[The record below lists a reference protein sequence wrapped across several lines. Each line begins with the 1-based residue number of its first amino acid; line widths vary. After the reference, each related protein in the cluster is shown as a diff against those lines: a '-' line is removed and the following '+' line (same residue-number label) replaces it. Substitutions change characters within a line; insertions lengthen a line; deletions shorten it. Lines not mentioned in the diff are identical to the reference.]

1 MTLSLAPAERLRP
14 APAPVTKLSD
24 FEPVAAARPLSW
36 SAIPSGPEPEGSG
49 RIEVSLSGRWERW
62 ADVDGDPSFPARG
75 ARAQAGP
82 PTGVTWRK
90 LTVPENFGFDEE
102 LSRQYAPVWYKR
114 TFADPRH
121 GGLPESPSRVRL
133 RFEAVDYLAD
143 VWLNGEHLGHH
154 EGYFAPFGFDVTDR
168 LSKDNTVVVAVQDPL
183 EPLDPSALFFEHRKR
198 VIKGTLKYHDSR
210 PGGLPGRMVGPLV
223 DGDDP
228 WVWTPEWG
236 QSKTTGGIVGA
247 VTLERTGDV
256 SLDALFVTPVDL
268 RTVQI
273 AAVVTNHT
281 PDELVRRLELALGD
295 ERAQLEMRVPP
306 GSGRVDAVTELDPDR
321 FPPWE
326 PVGSPAGAPV
336 VHELRAAL
344 ATADG
349 KAIDRRAA
357 RFGLRTA
364 EVVTD
369 DGGHARHLVVNG
381 RAVFVKAVNYIPWQ
395 HFAEVGRS
403 FYDRDMRMLIDAH
416 GNSVGVH
423 AHIQSPHCYE
433 AADDAGVLVFQD
445 FALQWSYDSGTETN
459 PGFVDI
465 ARRQIAEMAYLLH
478 NHPSVVY
485 YACHNEPA
493 RMFDPRRAENSP
505 ETDQG
510 ETHLD
515 AALDSTLRA
524 VDIGRHVHEAS
535 GIGDD
540 VHNYAGS
547 LTGGSIYRVRERPA
561 WFVSEY
567 GFWAVGPQAD
577 KFGDRGWP
585 PDAEQMTEWVSRL
598 SFIGSTCAFAGLPS
612 RYSSLHEWAAATQ
625 AYGAALAKY
634 ETEWF
639 RAHRGDPFMGY
650 RWHFWADWWGYAGG
664 GLVDVERVPKT
675 TYDAFR
681 DASRPLLL
689 VGVHDASVVPAGDIA
704 VPIVAVND
712 RGEPWHGSLGWEVV
726 EATSGVFAPDFDG
739 ARIGLPMPP
748 DAEARVAVPRSRGA
762 TVARGELTV
771 DARACA
777 ATPVGEADVE
787 LAPGEARTL
796 LLRWT
801 DPELGEQE
809 NFVHLHCPADGE
821 EHAPGLTEV
830 RARREGV

>member
-1 MTLSLAPAERLRP
+1 MTLPFAPAERPHP
-14 APAPVTKLSD
+14 APAPVSAHSA
-24 FEPVAAARPLSW
+24 FEPVAAARPLPW
-36 SAIPSGPEPEGSG
+36 SPVPAGPDAEGSG
-49 RIEVSLSGRWERW
+49 RIEVALSGRWERW
-62 ADVDGDPSFPARG
+62 ADVDSDPSFPRPG
-75 ARAQAGP
+75 ERAAGGP

-102 LSRQYAPVWYKR
+102 LSRQFAPVWYKR

-121 GGLPESPSRVRL
+121 GGLPESPRRVRL
-133 RFEAVDYLAD
+133 RFDAVDYLAD
-143 VWLNGEHLGHH
+143 VWLNGEYLGHH

-168 LSKDNTVVVAVQDPL
+168 LAKDNEIVVAVQDPL
-183 EPLDPSALFFEHRKR
+183 EPLDPSAFFFDHRKR

-223 DGDDP
+223 EGGDP

-236 QSKTTGGIVGA
+236 QSKTTGGIVGP

-256 SLDALFVTPVDL
+256 SLDALFATPLDL

-273 AAVVTNHT
+273 AAVVTNHAAE
-281 PDELVRRLELALGD
+281 ELVTRLDLEVGD
-295 ERAQLEMRVPP
+295 ARGQLEVRVPSGP
-306 GSGRVDAVTELDPDR
+306 GRVDVVVDLDPAQ
-321 FPPWE
+321 FGPWE
-326 PVGSPAGAPV
+326 PVGSPEGAPV

-349 KAIDRRAA
+349 KAIDRR
-357 RFGLRTA
+357 RVHFGLRTA
-364 EVVTD
+364 EVVCH
-369 DGGHARHLVVNG
+369 DGRARHLQVNG
-381 RAVFVKAVNYIPWQ
+381 RPVFVKAVNYIPWQ

-423 AHIQSPHCYE
+423 AHIQSPHCYD
-433 AADDAGVLVFQD
+433 AADAAGVLVFQD
-445 FALQWSYDSGTETN
+445 FALQWSYDSGTDTN
-459 PGFVDI
+459 PGFVDT
-465 ARRQIAEMAYLLH
+465 ASRQIAEMAYLLH

-493 RMFDPRRAENSP
+493 RMFHPRRANDGP
-505 ETDQG
+505 ETDGG

-515 AALDSTLRA
+515 AALETALRA
-524 VDIGRHVHEAS
+524 VDSGRHVHQAS

-540 VHNYAGS
+540 VHNYFGS
-547 LTGGSIYRVRERPA
+547 LTGGSIYRVREKPA

-567 GFWAVGPQAD
+567 GFWTIGRQTNR
-577 KFGDRGWP
+577 FGDRGWP
-585 PDAEQMTEWVSRL
+585 PDPDQMREWVSRL

-612 RYSSLHEWAAATQ
+612 RYGSLDEWAHATQ
-625 AYGAALAKY
+625 VYGAALAKY

-664 GLVDVERVPKT
+664 GLVDVERVPKA
-675 TYDAFR
+675 TYEAFR
-681 DASRPLLL
+681 DASRPLLV
-689 VGVHDASVVPAGDIA
+689 VGLQDASVIPAGA
-704 VPIVAVND
+704 VTVPIVVVND
-712 RGEPWHGSLGWEVV
+712 RSERWRGDVSWELV

-748 DAEARVAVPRSRGA
+748 DADAMVAVPRSRGV
-762 TVARGELTV
+762 TVEHSELHV
-771 DARACA
+771 DAAPAA
-777 ATPVGEADVE
+777 ATPAGTVDVE
-787 LAPGEARTL
+787 LATGQARTL
-796 LLRWT
+796 LLRWN

-809 NFVHLHCPADGE
+809 NFVHLHCPAEGE
-821 EHAPGLTEV
+821 EHGPGLTV
-830 RARREGV
+830 IA

>member
-1 MTLSLAPAERLRP
+1 MTLSFAPADRPRP
-14 APAPVTKLSD
+14 APAPVTQHSD
-24 FEPVAAARPLSW
+24 FEPVAAAQPLPW
-36 SAIPSGPEPEGSG
+36 AQVPAAPEPQGSG
-49 RIEVSLSGRWERW
+49 RIEVALAGRWERW
-62 ADVDGDPSFPARG
+62 ADVDGDPSFPAPG
-75 ARAQAGP
+75 ARAAAGP

-102 LSRQYAPVWYKR
+102 LSRHFAPVWYKR

-121 GGLPESPSRVRL
+121 GGLPDSPQQVRL
-133 RFEAVDYLAD
+133 RFGAVDYLAD

-168 LSKDNTVVVAVQDPL
+168 LSKDNTVIVAVQDPL
-183 EPLDPSALFFEHRKR
+183 EPLDPSVFFFEHRKR

-210 PGGLPGRMVGPLV
+210 PGGLPGRMVGPLH

-236 QSKTTGGIVGA
+236 QSRTTGGIVGG
-247 VTLERTGDV
+247 VTLDRTGDA
-256 SLDALFVTPVDL
+256 SLDALFVTPLD
-268 RTVQI
+268 RHTVQI

-281 PDELVRRLELALGD
+281 PDEIVTRLELAVGD
-295 ERAQLEMRVPP
+295 ERGQLEIRVPP
-306 GSGRVDAVTELDPDR
+306 GPGRVDAVVELDPAR
-321 FPPWE
+321 FAPWE
-326 PVGSPAGAPV
+326 PVGAPEGAPV

-349 KAIDRRAA
+349 KAMDRR
-357 RFGLRTA
+357 RVNFGLRAA

-369 DGGHARHLVVNG
+369 DAGHARHLEVNN
-381 RAVFVKAVNYIPWQ
+381 RQLFVKAVNYIPWQ

-423 AHIQSPHCYE
+423 AHVQSPHCYD
-433 AADDAGVLVFQD
+433 AADAAGVLVFQD
-445 FALQWSYDSGTETN
+445 FALQWCYDSGTDTN

-465 ARRQIAEMAYLLH
+465 ACRQIAEMAYLLH

-493 RMFDPRRAENSP
+493 RMFDPRAADDGP
-505 ETDQG
+505 ETDRG
-510 ETHLD
+510 EAHLD
-515 AALDSTLRA
+515 AALDATLRGL
-524 VDIGRHVHEAS
+524 DTGRHVHEAS

-540 VHNYAGS
+540 VHNYFGS
-547 LTGGSIYRVRERPA
+547 LMGGSIYRVRERPA

-567 GFWAVGPQAD
+567 GFWTVGPQAS

-585 PDAEQMTEWVSRL
+585 PDTARMREWVSRL
-598 SFIGSTCAFAGLPS
+598 SFIGSTCAFAGLPT
-612 RYSSLHEWAAATQ
+612 RYGSLDEWAHATQ
-625 AYGAALAKY
+625 AYGAALGKY

-664 GLVDVERVPKT
+664 GLVDVERVPKA

-681 DASRPLLL
+681 DASRPLLI
-689 VGVHDASVVPAGDIA
+689 VGVQDALVVPAGTVT

-712 RGEPWHGSLGWEVV
+712 RTERWRGSVSWELV
-726 EATSGVFAPDFDG
+726 EAASSVFAPDFDG

-748 DAEARVAVPRSRGA
+748 DADARVAVPRSRGA
-762 TVARGELTV
+762 SVERGELSV
-771 DARACA
+771 DAPPTA
-777 ATPVGEADVE
+777 ATPVGEVAVT
-787 LAPGEARTL
+787 LAPGEARTF

-821 EHAPGLTEV
+821 EHGPGLTEV
-830 RARREGV
+830 